1 MPNTS
6 PICQYHG
13 YPVTRESPNSFG
25 CSDDSAV
32 YWLNLFHNH
41 RETDMSSF
49 NEHAPN
55 LTARRPLKPASS
67 QVFLHGF
74 ALVVASIALLGGC
87 VANAESPTEVLL
99 EIDFQLQVGQSA
111 HVAEANLMVGFQ
123 GVSSDSRCARGENC
137 FWEGDAIVRIWLQK
151 TGGAKDEFELHTSSR
166 SQNVAVYKG
175 FSVRLV
181 AVHPA
186 PVSGVEIIA
195 ANYVTTFQ
203 VTPGNVGGDY
213 IL

>member
-1 MPNTS
+1 VGS
-6 PICQYHG
+6 G
-13 YPVTRESPNSFG
+13 
-25 CSDDSAV
+25 DSAV
-32 YWLNLFHNH
+32 YWLNLFHYPWK
-41 RETDMSSF
+41 TDMSL
-49 NEHAPN
+49 NEYGLS
-55 LTARRPLKPASS
+55 LTAHHPIKPVSS
-67 QVFLHGF
+67 QAFRHGF

-99 EIDFQLQVGQSA
+99 ERDFQLQVGQSA
-111 HVAEANLMVGFQ
+111 YVAEAKLIVGFQ
-123 GVSSDSRCARGENC
+123 AVSSDSRCARGENC
-137 FWEGDAIVRIWLQK
+137 VWEGDAIVRVWLQK
-151 TGGAKDEFELHTSSR
+151 TGGAKDELELHTSSR
-166 SQNVAVYKG
+166 GQNVAVYKG

-203 VTPGNVGGDY
+203 VTPGTVGGDY